1 MTFDETVLNLTSGIR
16 NYFSETDVAQ
26 ATRMSCKSKQKSS
39 HCSVQSQVRSLDR
52 QITPQDLDC
61 LREAWALFDVDRTEE
76 ITTEELGK
84 VEESARIVRDHHF
97 VQVLRKHG
105 FRPSERELESM
116 LKSVD
121 KNSHDSGGIDFDEFI
136 ELLVN
141 HGRNI
146 DEDIAKS
153 FSVFDIDGD
162 GLITEDE
169 LQTTMNSLGE
179 PMNEKEVK
187 AMIAEADLDG
197 DGKIN
202 FKEFQILMDNKEL

>member
-1 MTFDETVLNLTSGIR
+1 MI
-16 NYFSETDVAQ
+16 
-26 ATRMSCKSKQKSS
+26 
-39 HCSVQSQVRSLDR
+39 
-52 QITPQDLDC
+52 
-61 LREAWALFDVDRTEE
+61 
-76 ITTEELGK
+76 
-84 VEESARIVRDHHF
+84 
-97 VQVLRKHG
+97 
-105 FRPSERELESM
+105 
-116 LKSVD
+116 KSVD
-121 KNSHDSGGIDFDEFI
+121 KTSHDGGIDFDEFI

-141 HGRNI
+141 HGHNI

-153 FSVFDIDGD
+153 FKIFDIDGD

-169 LQTTMNSLGE
+169 LKTTMDSLGE

>member
-1 MTFDETVLNLTSGIR
+1 
-16 NYFSETDVAQ
+16 
-26 ATRMSCKSKQKSS
+26 MSSKTKQKSS
-39 HCSVQSQVRSLDR
+39 HCSVQGQVRSLDR
-52 QITPQDLDC
+52 QITTQDLDC

-76 ITTEELGK
+76 ISTEELGK
-84 VEESARIVRDHHF
+84 VGSGQVQGQFLFQAT
-97 VQVLRKHG
+97 QVLRKHG

-121 KNSHDSGGIDFDEFI
+121 KTSHDSGGIDFDEFI

-146 DEDIAKS
+146 EEDIAKS
-153 FSVFDIDGD
+153 FKVFDIDGD